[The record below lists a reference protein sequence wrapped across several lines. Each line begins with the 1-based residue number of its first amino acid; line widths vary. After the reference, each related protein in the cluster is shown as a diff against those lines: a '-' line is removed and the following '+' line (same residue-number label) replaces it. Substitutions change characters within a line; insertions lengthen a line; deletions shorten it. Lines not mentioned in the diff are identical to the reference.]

1 MSNQDWT
8 SKLQDQLAGYQESVS
23 HDLWAG
29 IEQSLAQKNIE
40 SVSTNPQTIVSENS
54 ESIDLHVG
62 SEVQKNARV
71 LHDSSEAKKN
81 ARIVYFK
88 RWSAAAAAV
97 ALLGIGG
104 SYVYLHQEDVE
115 KGNLQLASLSSPA
128 VSADL
133 QLAASQPAPSPV
145 VSADLQS
152 AASQPAPS
160 HVVSADLQ
168 SAASQPAPSHV
179 VSADLQS
186 AASHPAPSH
195 AVSVDLQSAAS
206 QPAPS
211 LVVSADLRLAAS
223 QPAPSLVV
231 SADLQSAAS
240 QKKKGNVLEKESENE
255 ISLLAEN
262 PEPAEPVSE
271 DKATDKSS
279 DYKALTRSTDHHAAA
294 YASQSY
300 HFEKNEEV
308 SGWSMQLY
316 AENLT
321 PSLGG
326 VNSDASGGYND
337 FSYGTMAEPMPGVIP
352 DPTAGGIYGEEYL
365 LASYKAI
372 QRKQQVN
379 AKHHA
384 PVSVGLQVA
393 FGIAPRLSLS
403 TGLVYTR
410 TSSDFY
416 PYAPSS
422 NYNVHQVLHYV
433 GLPVGLN
440 YEFWQSGGFHAYV
453 MAGAEA
459 DYNVKNDTE
468 EEGVKKENAKRDRVQ
483 FSGKASLGAQ
493 YDITPKV
500 GLYIEPGAKYYFD
513 NGSHVENTFKDKKLN
528 FNLQFGL
535 RFNL

>member
-8 SKLQDQLAGYQESVS
+8 SKLQDQLADYQESVS

-29 IEQSLAQKNIE
+29 IEQSLAQNNIE
-40 SVSTNPQTIVSENS
+40 SVSSNPQTIVSESS
-54 ESIDLHVG
+54 ESTDLHVG
-62 SEVQKNARV
+62 SEV
-71 LHDSSEAKKN
+71 KKD

-115 KGNLQLASLSSPA
+115 KGNLQLASHAVSPSHA
-128 VSADL
+128 VSA
-133 QLAASQPAPSPV
+133 
-145 VSADLQS
+145 
-152 AASQPAPS
+152 S

-168 SAASQPAPSHV
+168 SAASSVAASLSAPSHV
-179 VSADLQS
+179 VSSDLQS
-186 AASHPAPSH
+186 TASSV
-195 AVSVDLQSAAS
+195 AVRQS
-206 QPAPS
+206 
-211 LVVSADLRLAAS
+211 
-223 QPAPSLVV
+223 APSLVV

-240 QKKKGNVLEKESENE
+240 QKKTSDDVLEKESENE

-352 DPTAGGIYGEEYL
+352 DPAVGGIYGEEYL

-433 GLPVGLN
+433 GIPVGLN

>member
-8 SKLQDQLAGYQESVS
+8 SKLQEQLADYQESVS

-29 IEQSLAQKNIE
+29 IEQSLAQNNIE
-40 SVSTNPQTIVSENS
+40 SVSTNPQAIAS
-54 ESIDLHVG
+54 ESSESTDLHVG
-62 SEVQKNARV
+62 SEAKKDARV
-71 LHDSSEAKKN
+71 
-81 ARIVYFK
+81 VYFK

-133 QLAASQPAPSPV
+133 Q
-145 VSADLQS
+145 S
-152 AASQPAPS
+152 AASQS
-160 HVVSADLQ
+160 KMGNT
-168 SAASQPAPSHV
+168 
-179 VSADLQS
+179 
-186 AASHPAPSH
+186 
-195 AVSVDLQSAAS
+195 
-206 QPAPS
+206 
-211 LVVSADLRLAAS
+211 LV
-223 QPAPSLVV
+223 
-231 SADLQSAAS
+231 
-240 QKKKGNVLEKESENE
+240 EESENE

-262 PEPAEPVSE
+262 SDPAEPVSE
-271 DKATDKSS
+271 DKATDSS
-279 DYKALTRSTDHHAAA
+279 TDHKTLTRSSDHHAAA

-372 QRKQQVN
+372 QRNQQGN

-416 PYAPSS
+416 PYAPGSS
-422 NYNVHQVLHYV
+422 YNVHQVLHYV
-433 GLPVGLN
+433 GIPVGLN

-468 EEGVKKENAKRDRVQ
+468 EEGVKKEDAKRDRVQ

>member
-29 IEQSLAQKNIE
+29 IEQSLAQNNIE
-40 SVSTNPQTIVSENS
+40 SVSSNPQTIAS
-54 ESIDLHVG
+54 ESSEAADLHVG
-62 SEVQKNARV
+62 SEAKKDARVLHDSSEAKKNARG

-115 KGNLQLASLSSPA
+115 KGNLQLA
-128 VSADL
+128 
-133 QLAASQPAPSPV
+133 ASQPAPSPV

-152 AASQPAPS
+152 AASQ
-160 HVVSADLQ
+160 
-168 SAASQPAPSHV
+168 
-179 VSADLQS
+179 
-186 AASHPAPSH
+186 
-195 AVSVDLQSAAS
+195 
-206 QPAPS
+206 
-211 LVVSADLRLAAS
+211 
-223 QPAPSLVV
+223 
-231 SADLQSAAS
+231 
-240 QKKKGNVLEKESENE
+240 KKMGNVLEKESENE

-300 HFEKNEEV
+300 HFEKSEEG

-316 AENLT
+316 AENMT

-337 FSYGTMAEPMPGVIP
+337 YSHGTMAEPMPGVIP

-372 QRKQQVN
+372 QRNQQGN

-416 PYAPSS
+416 PYASS
-422 NYNVHQVLHYV
+422 SSYNVHQVLHYV
-433 GLPVGLN
+433 GIPVGLN

>member
-29 IEQSLAQKNIE
+29 IEQSLAH
-40 SVSTNPQTIVSENS
+40 SET
-54 ESIDLHVG
+54 G
-62 SEVQKNARV
+62 
-71 LHDSSEAKKN
+71 KK

-115 KGNLQLASLSSPA
+115 KGNLQLASHA
-128 VSADL
+128 VS
-133 QLAASQPAPSPV
+133 
-145 VSADLQS
+145 
-152 AASQPAPS
+152 PS

-168 SAASQPAPSHV
+168 SAASVSAAVSQSAPSHV

-186 AASHPAPSH
+186 T
-195 AVSVDLQSAAS
+195 AS
-206 QPAPS
+206 QS
-211 LVVSADLRLAAS
+211 KMGNTLV
-223 QPAPSLVV
+223 
-231 SADLQSAAS
+231 
-240 QKKKGNVLEKESENE
+240 EESENE

-262 PEPAEPVSE
+262 SDPAEPVSE
-271 DKATDKSS
+271 DKATDSS
-279 DYKALTRSTDHHAAA
+279 TDHKTLPRSTDHKTLTRSTDNHAAA

-326 VNSDASGGYND
+326 VNSDASG
-337 FSYGTMAEPMPGVIP
+337 SYRDYSHGTMAEPMPGVIP

-372 QRKQQVN
+372 QRSQQGN

-433 GLPVGLN
+433 GIPVGLN

-483 FSGKASLGAQ
+483 LSGKASLGAQ

>member
-40 SVSTNPQTIVSENS
+40 SVSTNPQTIVSESS
-54 ESIDLHVG
+54 ESTDLHVG
-62 SEVQKNARV
+62 TEAKKNARV

-115 KGNLQLASLSSPA
+115 KGNLQLA
-128 VSADL
+128 
-133 QLAASQPAPSPV
+133 ASQSAPSHA

-168 SAASQPAPSHV
+168 SAASQPASSHVVSSDLQSAASQSAPSHV

-186 AASHPAPSH
+186 AAS
-195 AVSVDLQSAAS
+195 

-211 LVVSADLRLAAS
+211 
-223 QPAPSLVV
+223 PVV

-240 QKKKGNVLEKESENE
+240 QKKTSDVLKEESENE
-255 ISLLAEN
+255 ISLLAE
-262 PEPAEPVSE
+262 
-271 DKATDKSS
+271 KS

-337 FSYGTMAEPMPGVIP
+337 FSYGTMAEPLPGVIP

-372 QRKQQVN
+372 QRNQQVN

-416 PYAPSS
+416 PYASS
-422 NYNVHQVLHYV
+422 SSYNVHQVLHYV
-433 GLPVGLN
+433 GIPVGLN

>member
-8 SKLQDQLAGYQESVS
+8 SKLQDQLADYQEPVS

-40 SVSTNPQTIVSENS
+40 SVSSIPQTIVPECS
-54 ESIDLHVG
+54 ESADLHVG
-62 SEVQKNARV
+62 
-71 LHDSSEAKKN
+71 SEAKKN
-81 ARIVYFK
+81 ARIIYFK

-115 KGNLQLASLSSPA
+115 KGNLQMASLSSPA

-133 QLAASQPAPSPV
+133 Q
-145 VSADLQS
+145 
-152 AASQPAPS
+152 
-160 HVVSADLQ
+160 
-168 SAASQPAPSHV
+168 
-179 VSADLQS
+179 
-186 AASHPAPSH
+186 
-195 AVSVDLQSAAS
+195 
-206 QPAPS
+206 
-211 LVVSADLRLAAS
+211 
-223 QPAPSLVV
+223 
-231 SADLQSAAS
+231 SAAS
-240 QKKKGNVLEKESENE
+240 QKKTSDDVLKEESENE
-255 ISLLAEN
+255 ISLLAE
-262 PEPAEPVSE
+262 
-271 DKATDKSS
+271 KS
-279 DYKALTRSTDHHAAA
+279 DHKVLTRSTDHHAAA

-326 VNSDASGGYND
+326 VNSDASG
-337 FSYGTMAEPMPGVIP
+337 SYRDYSHGTMAEPMPGVIP

-372 QRKQQVN
+372 QRSQQGN

-422 NYNVHQVLHYV
+422 SYNVHQVLHYV
-433 GLPVGLN
+433 GIPVGLN

>member
-29 IEQSLAQKNIE
+29 IEQSLAQNNIE
-40 SVSTNPQTIVSENS
+40 SVSSNPQTIAS
-54 ESIDLHVG
+54 ESSESTDLHVG
-62 SEVQKNARV
+62 
-71 LHDSSEAKKN
+71 SEAKKN

-115 KGNLQLASLSSPA
+115 RGNLQLASHA
-128 VSADL
+128 VSLSHA
-133 QLAASQPAPSPV
+133 

-152 AASQPAPS
+152 AASSVAVRQSAPS
-160 HVVSADLQ
+160 HVVSSDLQ
-168 SAASQPAPSHV
+168 SAASQSKIGNA
-179 VSADLQS
+179 
-186 AASHPAPSH
+186 
-195 AVSVDLQSAAS
+195 
-206 QPAPS
+206 
-211 LVVSADLRLAAS
+211 LV
-223 QPAPSLVV
+223 
-231 SADLQSAAS
+231 
-240 QKKKGNVLEKESENE
+240 EESDNE

-262 PEPAEPVSE
+262 SDPAEPVSE
-271 DKATDKSS
+271 DKATDSS
-279 DYKALTRSTDHHAAA
+279 TDHNALTRSTDNHAAA

-300 HFEKNEEV
+300 HFKKNEEV

-365 LASYKAI
+365 LASCKAI
-372 QRKQQVN
+372 QRNQQGN

-416 PYAPSS
+416 PYAPGSS
-422 NYNVHQVLHYV
+422 YNVHQVLHYV
-433 GLPVGLN
+433 GIPVGLN

>member
-29 IEQSLAQKNIE
+29 IEQSLAQNNIE
-40 SVSTNPQTIVSENS
+40 SVSSNPQTIAS
-54 ESIDLHVG
+54 ESSESADSNVG
-62 SEVQKNARV
+62 SEAKKNVRV

-115 KGNLQLASLSSPA
+115 RGNLRL
-128 VSADL
+128 
-133 QLAASQPAPSPV
+133 
-145 VSADLQS
+145 
-152 AASQPAPS
+152 
-160 HVVSADLQ
+160 
-168 SAASQPAPSHV
+168 
-179 VSADLQS
+179 
-186 AASHPAPSH
+186 
-195 AVSVDLQSAAS
+195 AAS

>member
-29 IEQSLAQKNIE
+29 IEQSLAQNDIE
-40 SVSTNPQTIVSENS
+40 SVSSNPQAIVSESS
-54 ESIDLHVG
+54 ESTDFHVG
-62 SEVQKNARV
+62 SESSDFHVGSESSDFHV
-71 LHDSSEAKKN
+71 GSESSDFHVGSEAKKK
-81 ARIVYFK
+81 ARIVYLK

-104 SYVYLHQEDVE
+104 SYVYLHQEEVE
-115 KGNLQLASLSSPA
+115 KGNLQLASLSSRS

-133 QLAASQPAPSPV
+133 P
-145 VSADLQS
+145 S
-152 AASQPAPS
+152 AAPHTVSSDLPS
-160 HVVSADLQ
+160 
-168 SAASQPAPSHV
+168 
-179 VSADLQS
+179 
-186 AASHPAPSH
+186 APSH
-195 AVSVDLQSAAS
+195 AVSSDLPSAASHVVSSDLPSAAPHTVSSDLPSAAPHAVSSDLQSAPSHSVSSDLQSAA
-206 QPAPS
+206 P
-211 LVVSADLRLAAS
+211 
-223 QPAPSLVV
+223 
-231 SADLQSAAS
+231 
-240 QKKKGNVLEKESENE
+240 QKKKGNVLEKESENK
-255 ISLLAEN
+255 ISLLADN
-262 PEPAEPVSE
+262 
-271 DKATDKSS
+271 
-279 DYKALTRSTDHHAAA
+279 HAAA

-300 HFEKNEEV
+300 HFDKNEEV

-321 PSLGG
+321 SSLGG
-326 VNSDASGGYND
+326 VNSDASGSYRD
-337 FSYGTMAEPMPGVIP
+337 YSYGTMAEPMPGVIP

-365 LASYKAI
+365 LASCKAI
-372 QRKQQVN
+372 QRNQQVN

-393 FGIAPRLSLS
+393 FGIAPRLTLS

-416 PYAPSS
+416 PYAPGSS
-422 NYNVHQVLHYV
+422 YNVHQVLHYV
-433 GLPVGLN
+433 GIPVGLN

-483 FSGKASLGAQ
+483 LSGKASLGAQ

>member
-29 IEQSLAQKNIE
+29 IEQSLAQNNIE
-40 SVSTNPQTIVSENS
+40 SVSSNSQTIVSESS
-54 ESIDLHVG
+54 ESTDLHVG
-62 SEVQKNARV
+62 T
-71 LHDSSEAKKN
+71 EAKKD

-97 ALLGIGG
+97 ALLGLGG

-128 VSADL
+128 VSADSHIVSADL
-133 QLAASQPAPSPV
+133 QSAASQPAPSHI

-160 HVVSADLQ
+160 HVVSSDLQ
-168 SAASQPAPSHV
+168 SAASQSAPSHV

-186 AASHPAPSH
+186 AAS
-195 AVSVDLQSAAS
+195 
-206 QPAPS
+206 
-211 LVVSADLRLAAS
+211 
-223 QPAPSLVV
+223 
-231 SADLQSAAS
+231 
-240 QKKKGNVLEKESENE
+240 QKKTSDDVLKEESENE
-255 ISLLAEN
+255 ISLLAE
-262 PEPAEPVSE
+262 
-271 DKATDKSS
+271 KS
-279 DYKALTRSTDHHAAA
+279 DHKVLTRSTDHHAAA

-326 VNSDASGGYND
+326 VNSDASG
-337 FSYGTMAEPMPGVIP
+337 SYRDYSHGTMAEPMPGVIP

-372 QRKQQVN
+372 QRSQQVN

-393 FGIAPRLSLS
+393 FSIAPRLSLS

-416 PYAPSS
+416 PYAPGSS
-422 NYNVHQVLHYV
+422 YNVHQVLHYV
-433 GLPVGLN
+433 GIPVGLN

>member
-8 SKLQDQLAGYQESVS
+8 SKLQDQLADYQESVS

-40 SVSTNPQTIVSENS
+40 SVSSNPQTIAS
-54 ESIDLHVG
+54 ESSESADLHVG
-62 SEVQKNARV
+62 SEV
-71 LHDSSEAKKN
+71 KKN

-133 QLAASQPAPSPV
+133 Q
-145 VSADLQS
+145 S

-168 SAASQPAPSHV
+168 SAASQPASSHV

-186 AASHPAPSH
+186 T
-195 AVSVDLQSAAS
+195 
-206 QPAPS
+206 
-211 LVVSADLRLAAS
+211 AS

-231 SADLQSAAS
+231 SADLQSTASQSAPSHAVSADLQSAASQSASSPVVSADLQSAAS
-240 QKKKGNVLEKESENE
+240 QKKTSDDVLKEESENE
-255 ISLLAEN
+255 ISLLAE
-262 PEPAEPVSE
+262 
-271 DKATDKSS
+271 KS
-279 DYKALTRSTDHHAAA
+279 DHKALTRSTDHHAAA

-337 FSYGTMAEPMPGVIP
+337 FSYGTMAEPLPGVIP

-403 TGLVYTR
+403 TGMVYTR

-416 PYAPSS
+416 PYAPGSS
-422 NYNVHQVLHYV
+422 YNVHQVLHYV
-433 GLPVGLN
+433 GIPVGLN

-468 EEGVKKENAKRDRVQ
+468 EEGVKKEDAKRDRVQ

>member
-29 IEQSLAQKNIE
+29 IEQSLAQKNLE
-40 SVSTNPQTIVSENS
+40 SVSTNPQTIAS
-54 ESIDLHVG
+54 ESSESTDLHVG
-62 SEVQKNARV
+62 SEAKKDARG
-71 LHDSSEAKKN
+71 LHDSSEVQKN

-115 KGNLQLASLSSPA
+115 KGNLQLASHAVSPSHA
-128 VSADL
+128 VSA
-133 QLAASQPAPSPV
+133 
-145 VSADLQS
+145 
-152 AASQPAPS
+152 S

-168 SAASQPAPSHV
+168 SAASSVAVRQSAPSHV
-179 VSADLQS
+179 VSS
-186 AASHPAPSH
+186 
-195 AVSVDLQSAAS
+195 DLQSAAS
-206 QPAPS
+206 QS
-211 LVVSADLRLAAS
+211 
-223 QPAPSLVV
+223 
-231 SADLQSAAS
+231 
-240 QKKKGNVLEKESENE
+240 KMGNVLGKESENE

-300 HFEKNEEV
+300 HFEKNEKV

-372 QRKQQVN
+372 QRNQQGN

-433 GLPVGLN
+433 GIPVGLN

-468 EEGVKKENAKRDRVQ
+468 EEEVKKEDAKRDRVQ

>member
-29 IEQSLAQKNIE
+29 IEQSLAH
-40 SVSTNPQTIVSENS
+40 SET
-54 ESIDLHVG
+54 G
-62 SEVQKNARV
+62 
-71 LHDSSEAKKN
+71 KK

-115 KGNLQLASLSSPA
+115 KGNLQLASHA
-128 VSADL
+128 VS
-133 QLAASQPAPSPV
+133 PSHA

-152 AASQPAPS
+152 AASSVAVNQNASSHAVSPS
-160 HVVSADLQ
+160 HAVSADLQ
-168 SAASQPAPSHV
+168 SAASK
-179 VSADLQS
+179 
-186 AASHPAPSH
+186 
-195 AVSVDLQSAAS
+195 
-206 QPAPS
+206 
-211 LVVSADLRLAAS
+211 R
-223 QPAPSLVV
+223 
-231 SADLQSAAS
+231 
-240 QKKKGNVLEKESENE
+240 KMGNVLVEESENE

-262 PEPAEPVSE
+262 SDPAEPVSE
-271 DKATDKSS
+271 DKATDSSTDHKTLTRSTDHKTLTRSS
-279 DYKALTRSTDHHAAA
+279 DHKALTRSTDYHAAA

-372 QRKQQVN
+372 QRNQQGN

-433 GLPVGLN
+433 GIPVGLN

-468 EEGVKKENAKRDRVQ
+468 EEGVKKEDAKRDRVQ

>member
-29 IEQSLAQKNIE
+29 IEQSLAQNNIE
-40 SVSTNPQTIVSENS
+40 SVSSNPQTIVSESS
-54 ESIDLHVG
+54 ESTDLHVG
-62 SEVQKNARV
+62 
-71 LHDSSEAKKN
+71 SEAKKN

-104 SYVYLHQEDVE
+104 SYVYLHQEEVE
-115 KGNLQLASLSSPA
+115 KGNLQLA
-128 VSADL
+128 
-133 QLAASQPAPSPV
+133 ASQSAPSHV

-152 AASQPAPS
+152 AASQSAPSHAVSADLQSAAFQPAPS

-168 SAASQPAPSHV
+168 SAASQPASSHV

-186 AASHPAPSH
+186 AASQSAPSH
-195 AVSVDLQSAAS
+195 A
-206 QPAPS
+206 
-211 LVVSADLRLAAS
+211 
-223 QPAPSLVV
+223 V

-240 QKKKGNVLEKESENE
+240 QKKTSDDVLKEESENE
-255 ISLLAEN
+255 ISLLAE
-262 PEPAEPVSE
+262 
-271 DKATDKSS
+271 KS
-279 DYKALTRSTDHHAAA
+279 DHKALTRSTDNHAAA

-326 VNSDASGGYND
+326 VNSDASG
-337 FSYGTMAEPMPGVIP
+337 SYRDYSHGTMAEPMPGVIP

-372 QRKQQVN
+372 QRNQQGN

-416 PYAPSS
+416 PYAPGSS
-422 NYNVHQVLHYV
+422 YNVHQVLHYV
-433 GLPVGLN
+433 GIPVGLN

>member
-29 IEQSLAQKNIE
+29 IEQSLAQNDIE
-40 SVSTNPQTIVSENS
+40 SVSSNPQAIVSESS
-54 ESIDLHVG
+54 ESTDFHVG
-62 SEVQKNARV
+62 SESSDFHVG
-71 LHDSSEAKKN
+71 SEAKKK

-104 SYVYLHQEDVE
+104 SYVYLHQEEVE
-115 KGNLQLASLSSPA
+115 KGNLQLASLSSRS

-133 QLAASQPAPSPV
+133 PSAASHVVSSDLQSAAPHAVSSDLQSAPSHS

-152 AASQPAPS
+152 AAP
-160 HVVSADLQ
+160 
-168 SAASQPAPSHV
+168 
-179 VSADLQS
+179 
-186 AASHPAPSH
+186 
-195 AVSVDLQSAAS
+195 
-206 QPAPS
+206 
-211 LVVSADLRLAAS
+211 
-223 QPAPSLVV
+223 
-231 SADLQSAAS
+231 
-240 QKKKGNVLEKESENE
+240 QKKKGNVLEKESENK
-255 ISLLAEN
+255 ISLLADN
-262 PEPAEPVSE
+262 
-271 DKATDKSS
+271 
-279 DYKALTRSTDHHAAA
+279 HAAA

-300 HFEKNEEV
+300 HFDKNEEA

-321 PSLGG
+321 SSLGG
-326 VNSDASGGYND
+326 DNSDASGSYRD
-337 FSYGTMAEPMPGVIP
+337 YSYGTMAEPMPGVIP

-365 LASYKAI
+365 LASCKAI
-372 QRKQQVN
+372 QRNQQVN

-393 FGIAPRLSLS
+393 FGIAPRLTLS

-416 PYAPSS
+416 PYAPGSS
-422 NYNVHQVLHYV
+422 YNVHQVLHYV
-433 GLPVGLN
+433 GIPVGLN

-483 FSGKASLGAQ
+483 LSGKASLGAQ

>member
-29 IEQSLAQKNIE
+29 IEQSLAQNHIE
-40 SVSTNPQTIVSENS
+40 SVSSNPQTIAS
-54 ESIDLHVG
+54 ESSESADLHVG
-62 SEVQKNARV
+62 SEAKKDARV

-115 KGNLQLASLSSPA
+115 KARLQLASLSSPA

-133 QLAASQPAPSPV
+133 QSAASQSAPSHA

-152 AASQPAPS
+152 AASSVAVRQSAPS

-168 SAASQPAPSHV
+168 S
-179 VSADLQS
+179 
-186 AASHPAPSH
+186 
-195 AVSVDLQSAAS
+195 
-206 QPAPS
+206 
-211 LVVSADLRLAAS
+211 AAS

-240 QKKKGNVLEKESENE
+240 QKKMGNVLEKESENE

-372 QRKQQVN
+372 QRNQQGN

-416 PYAPSS
+416 PYAPGSS
-422 NYNVHQVLHYV
+422 YNVHQVLHYV
-433 GLPVGLN
+433 GIPVGLN

-468 EEGVKKENAKRDRVQ
+468 EEGVKKEDAKRDRVQ
-483 FSGKASLGAQ
+483 LSGKASLGAQ

>member
-29 IEQSLAQKNIE
+29 IEQSLAQNNID
-40 SVSTNPQTIVSENS
+40 SVSSNPQTIAS
-54 ESIDLHVG
+54 ESSEAADLHVG
-62 SEVQKNARV
+62 
-71 LHDSSEAKKN
+71 SEAKKN

-133 QLAASQPAPSPV
+133 Q
-145 VSADLQS
+145 
-152 AASQPAPS
+152 
-160 HVVSADLQ
+160 
-168 SAASQPAPSHV
+168 
-179 VSADLQS
+179 
-186 AASHPAPSH
+186 
-195 AVSVDLQSAAS
+195 
-206 QPAPS
+206 
-211 LVVSADLRLAAS
+211 
-223 QPAPSLVV
+223 
-231 SADLQSAAS
+231 SAAS
-240 QKKKGNVLEKESENE
+240 QKKTSDDVLKEESENE
-255 ISLLAEN
+255 ISLLAE
-262 PEPAEPVSE
+262 
-271 DKATDKSS
+271 KS
-279 DYKALTRSTDHHAAA
+279 DHKALTRSTDHYAAA

-337 FSYGTMAEPMPGVIP
+337 FSYGTMAEPIPGVIP

-372 QRKQQVN
+372 QRNQQVN

-433 GLPVGLN
+433 GIPVGLN

>member
-8 SKLQDQLAGYQESVS
+8 SKLQDQLADYQESVS

-29 IEQSLAQKNIE
+29 IEQSLAH
-40 SVSTNPQTIVSENS
+40 SET
-54 ESIDLHVG
+54 G
-62 SEVQKNARV
+62 
-71 LHDSSEAKKN
+71 KK

-97 ALLGIGG
+97 ALLGISG

-115 KGNLQLASLSSPA
+115 KGNLQLASHA
-128 VSADL
+128 VS
-133 QLAASQPAPSPV
+133 PSHA

-152 AASQPAPS
+152 AASQPA
-160 HVVSADLQ
+160 
-168 SAASQPAPSHV
+168 
-179 VSADLQS
+179 
-186 AASHPAPSH
+186 ASHA
-195 AVSVDLQSAAS
+195 
-206 QPAPS
+206 
-211 LVVSADLRLAAS
+211 
-223 QPAPSLVV
+223 V

-240 QKKKGNVLEKESENE
+240 QKKMGNALKEESENE

-262 PEPAEPVSE
+262 SDPAEPVSE
-271 DKATDKSS
+271 DKATDSS
-279 DYKALTRSTDHHAAA
+279 TDHKTLTRSTDHKVLTRSTDNHAAA

-326 VNSDASGGYND
+326 VNSDASG
-337 FSYGTMAEPMPGVIP
+337 SYRDYSHGTMAEPMPGVIP

-372 QRKQQVN
+372 QRSQQGN

-422 NYNVHQVLHYV
+422 SYNVHQVLHYV
-433 GLPVGLN
+433 GIPVGLN

-468 EEGVKKENAKRDRVQ
+468 EEGVKKEDAKRDRVQ
-483 FSGKASLGAQ
+483 ATRASNNSNMLFF
-493 YDITPKV
+493 IFVV
-500 GLYIEPGAKYYFD
+500 GC
-513 NGSHVENTFKDKKLN
+513 
-528 FNLQFGL
+528 
-535 RFNL
+535 

>member
-29 IEQSLAQKNIE
+29 IEQSLAH
-40 SVSTNPQTIVSENS
+40 SET
-54 ESIDLHVG
+54 G
-62 SEVQKNARV
+62 
-71 LHDSSEAKKN
+71 KK

-133 QLAASQPAPSPV
+133 Q
-145 VSADLQS
+145 S

-160 HVVSADLQ
+160 HAVSHVVSSDLQ
-168 SAASQPAPSHV
+168 SAASQSKMGNT
-179 VSADLQS
+179 
-186 AASHPAPSH
+186 
-195 AVSVDLQSAAS
+195 
-206 QPAPS
+206 
-211 LVVSADLRLAAS
+211 LV
-223 QPAPSLVV
+223 
-231 SADLQSAAS
+231 
-240 QKKKGNVLEKESENE
+240 EESENE

-262 PEPAEPVSE
+262 SDPAEPVSE
-271 DKATDKSS
+271 DKATDSSTDHKTLTRSS
-279 DYKALTRSTDHHAAA
+279 DHKALTRSTDHHAAA
-294 YASQSY
+294 NASQSY

-337 FSYGTMAEPMPGVIP
+337 FSYGTMAEPMGVIP

-372 QRKQQVN
+372 QRKQQGN

-433 GLPVGLN
+433 GIPVGLN

>member
-8 SKLQDQLAGYQESVS
+8 SKLQEQLAGYQESVS

-29 IEQSLAQKNIE
+29 IEQSLAQNNIE
-40 SVSTNPQTIVSENS
+40 SVSSNPQTIAS
-54 ESIDLHVG
+54 ESSESTDLHVG
-62 SEVQKNARV
+62 T
-71 LHDSSEAKKN
+71 EAKKN

-115 KGNLQLASLSSPA
+115 KGNLQLASHA
-128 VSADL
+128 VS
-133 QLAASQPAPSPV
+133 PSHA

-152 AASQPAPS
+152 AASVSAAVSQSAPS

-186 AASHPAPSH
+186 AASQPVPS
-195 AVSVDLQSAAS
+195 S
-206 QPAPS
+206 
-211 LVVSADLRLAAS
+211 
-223 QPAPSLVV
+223 VV

-240 QKKKGNVLEKESENE
+240 QKKASDVLKKESENE
-255 ISLLAEN
+255 ISLLAE
-262 PEPAEPVSE
+262 
-271 DKATDKSS
+271 KS
-279 DYKALTRSTDHHAAA
+279 DHKALTRSTDHHAEA

-337 FSYGTMAEPMPGVIP
+337 FSYGTMAEPMPGIIP

-372 QRKQQVN
+372 QRSQQGN

-422 NYNVHQVLHYV
+422 SYNVHQVLHYV
-433 GLPVGLN
+433 GIPVGLN

>member
-29 IEQSLAQKNIE
+29 IEQSLAQNDIE
-40 SVSTNPQTIVSENS
+40 SVSSNPQAIVSESS
-54 ESIDLHVG
+54 ESTDFHVG
-62 SEVQKNARV
+62 SESSDFHVG
-71 LHDSSEAKKN
+71 SEAKKK

-104 SYVYLHQEDVE
+104 SYVYLHQEEVE
-115 KGNLQLASLSSPA
+115 KGNLQLASLSSRS

-133 QLAASQPAPSPV
+133 PSAAPHTVSSDLPSAPSHAVSSDLPSAASHVVSSDLPSAAPHTVSSDLPSAAPHAVSSDLQSAPSHS

-152 AASQPAPS
+152 AAP
-160 HVVSADLQ
+160 
-168 SAASQPAPSHV
+168 
-179 VSADLQS
+179 
-186 AASHPAPSH
+186 
-195 AVSVDLQSAAS
+195 
-206 QPAPS
+206 
-211 LVVSADLRLAAS
+211 
-223 QPAPSLVV
+223 
-231 SADLQSAAS
+231 
-240 QKKKGNVLEKESENE
+240 QKKKGNVLEKESENK
-255 ISLLAEN
+255 ISLLADN
-262 PEPAEPVSE
+262 
-271 DKATDKSS
+271 
-279 DYKALTRSTDHHAAA
+279 HAAA

-300 HFEKNEEV
+300 HFDKNEEA

-321 PSLGG
+321 SSLGG
-326 VNSDASGGYND
+326 DNSDASGSYRD
-337 FSYGTMAEPMPGVIP
+337 YSYGTMAEPMPGVIP

-365 LASYKAI
+365 LASCKAI
-372 QRKQQVN
+372 QRNQQVN

-393 FGIAPRLSLS
+393 FGIAPRLTLS

-416 PYAPSS
+416 PYASS
-422 NYNVHQVLHYV
+422 SSYNVHQVLHYV
-433 GLPVGLN
+433 GIPVGLN

>member
-40 SVSTNPQTIVSENS
+40 SVSTNPQTIASENS
-54 ESIDLHVG
+54 ESTDLHVG
-62 SEVQKNARV
+62 SEAKKDARV

-133 QLAASQPAPSPV
+133 H
-145 VSADLQS
+145 S

-168 SAASQPAPSHV
+168 SAASQ
-179 VSADLQS
+179 
-186 AASHPAPSH
+186 
-195 AVSVDLQSAAS
+195 
-206 QPAPS
+206 
-211 LVVSADLRLAAS
+211 
-223 QPAPSLVV
+223 
-231 SADLQSAAS
+231 
-240 QKKKGNVLEKESENE
+240 KKMGNVLEKESENE

-279 DYKALTRSTDHHAAA
+279 DYKALTRSADHHAAA

-337 FSYGTMAEPMPGVIP
+337 FSYGTMAEPLPGVIP

-403 TGLVYTR
+403 TGMVYTR

-416 PYAPSS
+416 PYAPGSS
-422 NYNVHQVLHYV
+422 YNVHQVLHYV
-433 GLPVGLN
+433 GIPVGLN

>member
-40 SVSTNPQTIVSENS
+40 SVSANLQKIVSESS
-54 ESIDLHVG
+54 ESADLHVG
-62 SEVQKNARV
+62 SEAKKNARV
-71 LHDSSEAKKN
+71 LHDSSEVQKN
-81 ARIVYFK
+81 TRIVYFK

-115 KGNLQLASLSSPA
+115 RGN
-128 VSADL
+128 L
-133 QLAASQPAPSPV
+133 QLAASQSAPSPA

-152 AASQPAPS
+152 AASQSAPS
-160 HVVSADLQ
+160 HTVSSDLQ
-168 SAASQPAPSHV
+168 SAV
-179 VSADLQS
+179 
-186 AASHPAPSH
+186 
-195 AVSVDLQSAAS
+195 
-206 QPAPS
+206 
-211 LVVSADLRLAAS
+211 S

-240 QKKKGNVLEKESENE
+240 QSKMGNTLVEESENE

-262 PEPAEPVSE
+262 SDPAEPVSE
-271 DKATDKSS
+271 DKATVSSS
-279 DYKALTRSTDHHAAA
+279 DHKVLTRSTDHHVAA

-337 FSYGTMAEPMPGVIP
+337 FSYGTMAEPIPGVIP

-393 FGIAPRLSLS
+393 FGIATRLSLS

-433 GLPVGLN
+433 GIPVGLN

-459 DYNVKNDTE
+459 DYNVKNDTDE
-468 EEGVKKENAKRDRVQ
+468 DGVKKEDAKRDRVQ
-483 FSGKASLGAQ
+483 FSGKASFGAQ

>member
-40 SVSTNPQTIVSENS
+40 SVSSNPQTIAS
-54 ESIDLHVG
+54 ESSESTDLHVG
-62 SEVQKNARV
+62 SEAKKNARV
-71 LHDSSEAKKN
+71 LHDSSKVQKN

-133 QLAASQPAPSPV
+133 QSAASQPAPSHV
-145 VSADLQS
+145 VSVDLQS

-168 SAASQPAPSHV
+168 ST
-179 VSADLQS
+179 
-186 AASHPAPSH
+186 
-195 AVSVDLQSAAS
+195 
-206 QPAPS
+206 
-211 LVVSADLRLAAS
+211 AS

-240 QKKKGNVLEKESENE
+240 QPAPSHAVSADLQSAASQKKASDVLKKESENE
-255 ISLLAEN
+255 ISLLAE
-262 PEPAEPVSE
+262 
-271 DKATDKSS
+271 KS
-279 DYKALTRSTDHHAAA
+279 DHKALTRSTDHHAAA

-372 QRKQQVN
+372 QRNQQGN

-416 PYAPSS
+416 PYASS
-422 NYNVHQVLHYV
+422 SSYNVHQVLHYV
-433 GLPVGLN
+433 GIPVGLN

>member
-29 IEQSLAQKNIE
+29 IEQSLAQNNIE
-40 SVSTNPQTIVSENS
+40 SVSANLQTIVSESS
-54 ESIDLHVG
+54 ESADLHVG
-62 SEVQKNARV
+62 
-71 LHDSSEAKKN
+71 SEAKKN
-81 ARIVYFK
+81 ARIIYFK

-115 KGNLQLASLSSPA
+115 KGNLQLASHAVSPSYA

-133 QLAASQPAPSPV
+133 QSAASVSAAVNQNVPSHV

-152 AASQPAPS
+152 AASSVAVNHGSPS

-168 SAASQPAPSHV
+168 SAASQSKMGNT
-179 VSADLQS
+179 
-186 AASHPAPSH
+186 
-195 AVSVDLQSAAS
+195 
-206 QPAPS
+206 
-211 LVVSADLRLAAS
+211 LV
-223 QPAPSLVV
+223 
-231 SADLQSAAS
+231 
-240 QKKKGNVLEKESENE
+240 EESENE

-262 PEPAEPVSE
+262 SDPAEPVSE
-271 DKATDKSS
+271 DKATDSS
-279 DYKALTRSTDHHAAA
+279 TDHNALTRSTDNHAAA

-300 HFEKNEEV
+300 HFEKNKEV

-352 DPTAGGIYGEEYL
+352 DPAVGGIYGEEYL

-403 TGLVYTR
+403 TGMVYTR

-416 PYAPSS
+416 PYAPGNS
-422 NYNVHQVLHYV
+422 YNVHQVLHYV
-433 GLPVGLN
+433 GIPVGLN

-459 DYNVKNDTE
+459 DYNVKNDTD
-468 EEGVKKENAKRDRVQ
+468 EEGVKKEDAKRDRVQ

>member
-40 SVSTNPQTIVSENS
+40 SVSTNPQTIASENS
-54 ESIDLHVG
+54 ESTDLHVG
-62 SEVQKNARV
+62 
-71 LHDSSEAKKN
+71 SEAKKN

-133 QLAASQPAPSPV
+133 QSAASQPAPSLV

-168 SAASQPAPSHV
+168 SAASQPAPSLV
-179 VSADLQS
+179 VSA
-186 AASHPAPSH
+186 
-195 AVSVDLQSAAS
+195 DLQSAAS

-211 LVVSADLRLAAS
+211 H
-223 QPAPSLVV
+223 VV

-240 QKKKGNVLEKESENE
+240 QKKASDVLKKESENE
-255 ISLLAEN
+255 ISLLAE
-262 PEPAEPVSE
+262 
-271 DKATDKSS
+271 KS

-337 FSYGTMAEPMPGVIP
+337 FSYGTMAEPLPGVIP

-372 QRKQQVN
+372 QRNQQGN

-416 PYAPSS
+416 PYASS
-422 NYNVHQVLHYV
+422 SSYNVHQVLHYV
-433 GLPVGLN
+433 GIPVGLN

>member
-54 ESIDLHVG
+54 ESIDFHVG

-115 KGNLQLASLSSPA
+115 RGNLQLASLSSPA
-128 VSADL
+128 
-133 QLAASQPAPSPV
+133 
-145 VSADLQS
+145 
-152 AASQPAPS
+152 
-160 HVVSADLQ
+160 
-168 SAASQPAPSHV
+168 
-179 VSADLQS
+179 
-186 AASHPAPSH
+186 
-195 AVSVDLQSAAS
+195 
-206 QPAPS
+206 
-211 LVVSADLRLAAS
+211 
-223 QPAPSLVV
+223 V

-255 ISLLAEN
+255 ISLLAED
-262 PEPAEPVSE
+262 PEPAEPVSG

-279 DYKALTRSTDHHAAA
+279 DYKALTRSADHHAAA

-416 PYAPSS
+416 PYAPGSS
-422 NYNVHQVLHYV
+422 YNVHQVLHYV
-433 GLPVGLN
+433 GIPVGLN

-483 FSGKASLGAQ
+483 FSGKASLGVQ

>member
-40 SVSTNPQTIVSENS
+40 SVSSNPQTIAS
-54 ESIDLHVG
+54 ESSESADSNVG
-62 SEVQKNARV
+62 SEAKKNARI

-133 QLAASQPAPSPV
+133 H
-145 VSADLQS
+145 S

-168 SAASQPAPSHV
+168 SAASQSAPSHV
-179 VSADLQS
+179 VSSDLQS
-186 AASHPAPSH
+186 
-195 AVSVDLQSAAS
+195 
-206 QPAPS
+206 
-211 LVVSADLRLAAS
+211 AAS

-240 QKKKGNVLEKESENE
+240 QKKTSDDVLKEKSENE
-255 ISLLAEN
+255 ISLLAE
-262 PEPAEPVSE
+262 
-271 DKATDKSS
+271 KS
-279 DYKALTRSTDHHAAA
+279 DYKALTRSADHHAAA

-372 QRKQQVN
+372 QRKQQGN

-416 PYAPSS
+416 PYASS
-422 NYNVHQVLHYV
+422 SSYNVHQVLHYV
-433 GLPVGLN
+433 GIPVGLN

>member
-8 SKLQDQLAGYQESVS
+8 SKLQEQLAGYQEPVS

-29 IEQSLAQKNIE
+29 IEQSLAQNNIE
-40 SVSTNPQTIVSENS
+40 SVSSNPQTIAS
-54 ESIDLHVG
+54 ESSESTDLHVG
-62 SEVQKNARV
+62 T
-71 LHDSSEAKKN
+71 EAKKN

-115 KGNLQLASLSSPA
+115 KGNLQLAVSQPAPSHVVA

-133 QLAASQPAPSPV
+133 QSAASVSAAVSQNAPSHA

-152 AASQPAPS
+152 AASQSAPS

-168 SAASQPAPSHV
+168 SAASQSAPSHA

-186 AASHPAPSH
+186 AASQPVPS
-195 AVSVDLQSAAS
+195 S
-206 QPAPS
+206 
-211 LVVSADLRLAAS
+211 
-223 QPAPSLVV
+223 VV

-240 QKKKGNVLEKESENE
+240 QKKASDVLKKESENE
-255 ISLLAEN
+255 ISLLAE
-262 PEPAEPVSE
+262 
-271 DKATDKSS
+271 KS
-279 DYKALTRSTDHHAAA
+279 DHKALTRSTDHHAEA

-372 QRKQQVN
+372 QRSQQGN

-422 NYNVHQVLHYV
+422 SYNVHQVLHYV
-433 GLPVGLN
+433 GIPVGLN

>member
-8 SKLQDQLAGYQESVS
+8 SKLQEQLAGYQESVS

-29 IEQSLAQKNIE
+29 IEQSLAH
-40 SVSTNPQTIVSENS
+40 SET
-54 ESIDLHVG
+54 G
-62 SEVQKNARV
+62 
-71 LHDSSEAKKN
+71 KK

-115 KGNLQLASLSSPA
+115 KGNLQLAASQPAPSHA

-133 QLAASQPAPSPV
+133 QSAASQSAPSHVVSADLQSAASQSAPSHVVSADLQSAASQPAPSSVVSADLQSAASQPAPSSV

-168 SAASQPAPSHV
+168 SAASQPVPSHV

-186 AASHPAPSH
+186 AAS
-195 AVSVDLQSAAS
+195 
-206 QPAPS
+206 
-211 LVVSADLRLAAS
+211 
-223 QPAPSLVV
+223 
-231 SADLQSAAS
+231 
-240 QKKKGNVLEKESENE
+240 QKKASDVLKKESENE
-255 ISLLAEN
+255 ISLLAE
-262 PEPAEPVSE
+262 
-271 DKATDKSS
+271 KS
-279 DYKALTRSTDHHAAA
+279 DHKALTRSTDHHAEA

-372 QRKQQVN
+372 QRSQQGN

-422 NYNVHQVLHYV
+422 SYNVHQVLHYV
-433 GLPVGLN
+433 GIPVGLN

>member
-8 SKLQDQLAGYQESVS
+8 SKLQEQLAGYQESVS

-29 IEQSLAQKNIE
+29 IEQSLAH
-40 SVSTNPQTIVSENS
+40 SET
-54 ESIDLHVG
+54 G
-62 SEVQKNARV
+62 
-71 LHDSSEAKKN
+71 KK

-115 KGNLQLASLSSPA
+115 KGNLQLA
-128 VSADL
+128 VF
-133 QLAASQPAPSPV
+133 QPAPSHV

-152 AASQPAPS
+152 AASQSAPSHAVSADLQSAASQSAPS

-186 AASHPAPSH
+186 AASQSAPSH
-195 AVSVDLQSAAS
+195 AVSADLQSAASQSAPSHVVSADLQSAAS
-206 QPAPS
+206 QPVPS
-211 LVVSADLRLAAS
+211 S
-223 QPAPSLVV
+223 VV

-240 QKKKGNVLEKESENE
+240 QKKASDGLKKESENE
-255 ISLLAEN
+255 ISLLAE
-262 PEPAEPVSE
+262 
-271 DKATDKSS
+271 KS
-279 DYKALTRSTDHHAAA
+279 DHKALTRSTDYHAEA

-372 QRKQQVN
+372 Q
-379 AKHHA
+379 
-384 PVSVGLQVA
+384 
-393 FGIAPRLSLS
+393 
-403 TGLVYTR
+403 
-410 TSSDFY
+410 
-416 PYAPSS
+416 
-422 NYNVHQVLHYV
+422 
-433 GLPVGLN
+433 
-440 YEFWQSGGFHAYV
+440 
-453 MAGAEA
+453 
-459 DYNVKNDTE
+459 
-468 EEGVKKENAKRDRVQ
+468 
-483 FSGKASLGAQ
+483 
-493 YDITPKV
+493 
-500 GLYIEPGAKYYFD
+500 
-513 NGSHVENTFKDKKLN
+513 
-528 FNLQFGL
+528 
-535 RFNL
+535 

>member
-29 IEQSLAQKNIE
+29 IEQSLAH
-40 SVSTNPQTIVSENS
+40 SET
-54 ESIDLHVG
+54 V
-62 SEVQKNARV
+62 
-71 LHDSSEAKKN
+71 KKP
-81 ARIVYFK
+81 RIVYFK

-115 KGNLQLASLSSPA
+115 KGNLQLA
-128 VSADL
+128 
-133 QLAASQPAPSPV
+133 
-145 VSADLQS
+145 
-152 AASQPAPS
+152 ASQPAPS

-168 SAASQPAPSHV
+168 SAASQKK
-179 VSADLQS
+179 
-186 AASHPAPSH
+186 AS
-195 AVSVDLQSAAS
+195 D
-206 QPAPS
+206 
-211 LVVSADLRLAAS
+211 D
-223 QPAPSLVV
+223 
-231 SADLQSAAS
+231 
-240 QKKKGNVLEKESENE
+240 VLKEESENE
-255 ISLLAEN
+255 ISLLAE
-262 PEPAEPVSE
+262 
-271 DKATDKSS
+271 KS
-279 DYKALTRSTDHHAAA
+279 DHKALTRSTDHHAAA

-326 VNSDASGGYND
+326 VNSDASG
-337 FSYGTMAEPMPGVIP
+337 SYRDYSHGTMAEPMPGVIP

-372 QRKQQVN
+372 QRNQQGN

-416 PYAPSS
+416 PYAPGSS
-422 NYNVHQVLHYV
+422 YNVHQVLHYV
-433 GLPVGLN
+433 GIPVGLN

>member
-8 SKLQDQLAGYQESVS
+8 SKLQEQLAGYQEPVS

-29 IEQSLAQKNIE
+29 IEQSLAQNNIE
-40 SVSTNPQTIVSENS
+40 SVSSNPQTIAS
-54 ESIDLHVG
+54 ESSESTDLHVG
-62 SEVQKNARV
+62 T
-71 LHDSSEAKKN
+71 EAKKN

-115 KGNLQLASLSSPA
+115 KGNLQLA
-128 VSADL
+128 V
-133 QLAASQPAPSPV
+133 
-145 VSADLQS
+145 
-152 AASQPAPS
+152 SQPAPS

-168 SAASQPAPSHV
+168 SAASQSAPSHAVSADLQSAASQSAPSHV

-186 AASHPAPSH
+186 AASQPVPS
-195 AVSVDLQSAAS
+195 S
-206 QPAPS
+206 
-211 LVVSADLRLAAS
+211 
-223 QPAPSLVV
+223 VV

-240 QKKKGNVLEKESENE
+240 QKKASDVLKKESENE
-255 ISLLAEN
+255 ISLLAE
-262 PEPAEPVSE
+262 
-271 DKATDKSS
+271 KS
-279 DYKALTRSTDHHAAA
+279 DHKALTRSTDHHAEA

-372 QRKQQVN
+372 QRSQQGN

-422 NYNVHQVLHYV
+422 SYNVHQVLHYV
-433 GLPVGLN
+433 GIPVGLN